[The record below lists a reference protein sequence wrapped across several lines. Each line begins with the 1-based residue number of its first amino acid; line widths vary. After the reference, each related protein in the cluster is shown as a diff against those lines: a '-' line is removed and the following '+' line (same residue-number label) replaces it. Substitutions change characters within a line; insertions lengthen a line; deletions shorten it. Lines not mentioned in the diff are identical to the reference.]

1 MGKRASQVI
10 KSLAALTAVG
20 GLGAGLGAG
29 TMWLWRNQAE
39 IATRRPFNEWT
50 FTHMDA
56 LMPTRNVPRSGEPR
70 PLPRAVRPLPV
81 VYEHR
86 GRQRTLGE
94 LHEAT
99 HTTGFAVVHRGVLV
113 HETYPGRF
121 AGPDTRFQLFSLT
134 KSVTSVLVGI
144 ALSEGDI
151 GSLDERVVDH
161 CPDLASTAYAE
172 ATIEDLLRMSSGAGD
187 ERLEDYPDPSAT
199 INDFERAVTGGG
211 SLLAVIKGVPA
222 TVKPGTRFN
231 YSTLDTQVLGWV
243 LEAAVGMPI
252 AAYAADRLWDR
263 IGAEDDAYY
272 FLTRERPRTALGGG
286 SLNATVR
293 DLAKVGLL
301 MSRGG
306 AVDGE
311 RLLPEG
317 WTERARGAGV
327 PHLEVGALGPT
338 GMPHYGYS
346 DQWWTLGSERRAFTG
361 LGIHGQYLWVDPE
374 ADVVVVKTSAW
385 PTADDAERDA
395 ETVAALRAVV
405 TYLEES
411 R

>member
-1 MGKRASQVI
+1 MGTNGYRAVR
-10 KSLAALTAVG
+10 SLATAATIAGV
-20 GLGAGLGAG
+20 GAGLGAG
-29 TMWLWRNQAE
+29 AVWLWRNQAE
-39 IATRRPFNEWT
+39 VATRRPINEWT

-56 LMPTRNVPRSGEPR
+56 LMPTRAVPRSGRPR
-70 PLPRAVRPLPV
+70 PLPRAPRPLPV

-121 AGPDTRFQLFSLT
+121 AAPDTRFQLFSLT
-134 KSVTSVLVGI
+134 KSVTSVLVGM
-144 ALSEGDI
+144 ALVRGDL
-151 GSLDERVVDH
+151 GSLDERVSDH
-161 CPDLASTAYAE
+161 RPDLAGTAYAD
-172 ATIEDLLRMSSGAGD
+172 ATVEDLLRMSSGAGD

-211 SLLAVIKGVPA
+211 SLLAVLRGVPA
-222 TVKPGTRFN
+222 TVAPGTRFN

-243 LEAAVGMPI
+243 LESAVGMPL
-252 AAYAADRLWDR
+252 AAYAAELWER
-263 IGAEDDAYY
+263 IGAQDDAYY

-286 SLNATVR
+286 SFNATVR

-306 AVDGE
+306 VLDGE

-327 PHLEVGALGPT
+327 PHLEVGALGST
-338 GMPHYGYS
+338 ATPHYGYS
-346 DQWWTLGSERRAFTG
+346 DLWWTLGGERRAHTG
-361 LGIHGQYLWVDPE
+361 LGIHGQFLWVDPE

-385 PTADDAERDA
+385 PTADDTDRDA

-405 TYLEES
+405 AHLE
-411 R
+411 RG